1 MPKPSS
7 IFASYSPPP
16 NPPPSFLLL
25 ILYPFPLSLPSL
37 LFLSVPSPS
46 LPLLYLGFAAFIY
59 IVGFV
64 LLFTAAIM
72 VSPVCCG
79 TPNETNIM
87 RNPQEIEEYDAGK

>member
-1 MPKPSS
+1 MAITCRSHRLNSPLTLLLFPLFFSSFYLSSPSS
-7 IFASYSPPP
+7 
-16 NPPPSFLLL
+16 PPSFSFFLTLLL
-25 ILYPFPLSLPSL
+25 YP
-37 LFLSVPSPS
+37 
-46 LPLLYLGFAAFIY
+46 GFAAFIY

-87 RNPQEIEEYDAGK
+87 RNPQEIEEFDAGK